1 MLPVLIVHAED
12 SLFSTEHFSGSGN
25 CSQCHDG
32 LTDVSGNDVSIVR
45 DWGASM
51 MANAT
56 KDPFWQA
63 KVASELKR
71 NAHLSSEIND
81 KCTQCHAPMA
91 NYEIKQAGD
100 DEITLFGSN
109 GILDERHEYY
119 DAAMNGVSCTVCHQI
134 EDDASLGTLD
144 GFSGNYDINDSKT
157 LYGQYSGV
165 STQPMFN
172 NTGYTPVY
180 SAHISDSAMCATCH
194 NLKTPFVDADGN
206 LLTTTADTEFPEQM
220 PYTEWQNSI
229 FDDTGSNPQ
238 SCQDCHMPTTTSMVS
253 SRPQDLPARAGFA
266 KHELVG
272 GNTVML
278 NLLKENAAQLD
289 VASSSS
295 ELDIAISRSR
305 DMLQSSVTVEIVSAS
320 VSDGLLETRV
330 ALENHSGHKT
340 PTGYPS
346 RRMWLHFVVTD
357 ENNNIVFESGRVN
370 ADGSI
375 VAADNDANQTRF
387 EPHYD
392 LITSADQV
400 QIYEPVMGD
409 SDSNITYTLLR
420 AAQYLKDNRLT
431 PKGFNKLAVP
441 GDVAVKGQALN
452 DSNFNLGADEIT
464 YRVPVTLTGNLQVRV
479 SLNYQVIGYGF
490 LQDLYRDDEL
500 EQVDKFKSMY
510 DAQSLK
516 YEQIAQDSLLVQVD
530 QSVGADDVAGDI
542 DEAAEPVADD
552 GGENNSGGG
561 SVSLTGLLCLC
572 GLWLL
577 LNWLRARQL

>member
-1 MLPVLIVHAED
+1 MLPVYFAHAEN
-12 SLFSTEHFSGSGN
+12 SQFITEHFSGSGN

-32 LTDVSGNDVSIVR
+32 LTDVSGHDVSIVR
-45 DWGASM
+45 DWGSSM
-51 MANAT
+51 MANSS

-71 NAHLSSEIND
+71 NSHLSSEIND

-91 NYEIKQAGD
+91 NYEISQHED
-100 DEITLFGSN
+100 DEVTLFGSN
-109 GILDERHEYY
+109 GILDESHEYF

-144 GFSGNYDINDSKT
+144 GFSGNYNFNDSKT

-172 NTGYTPVY
+172 NTGYTPTY
-180 SAHISDSAMCATCH
+180 SAHVSDSAMCATCH
-194 NLKTPFVDADGN
+194 NLKTPYVDAQGN

-229 FDDTGSNPQ
+229 FDDAGSNPQ
-238 SCQDCHMPTTTSMVS
+238 SCQDCHMPTTTSIVS
-253 SRPQDLPARAGFA
+253 TRPQDLPARSGFA

-289 VASSSS
+289 VASGG
-295 ELDIAISRSR
+295 LDTAISRSR
-305 DMLQSSVTVEIVSAS
+305 EMLQSSVTVEIVSAS
-320 VSDGLLETRV
+320 VNDGLLETRV

-346 RRMWLHFVVTD
+346 RRMWLHFVLTD

-441 GDVAVKGQALN
+441 DDVAVKGQALN
-452 DSNFNLGADEIT
+452 DSNFNLGVDEIT
-464 YRVPVTLTGNLQVRV
+464 YRVPVSVAGNLQVRV

-500 EQVDKFKSMY
+500 EQVDEFKSMY

-530 QSVGADDVAGDI
+530 QSMGAGDVAGDI
-542 DEAAEPVADD
+542 DEAAEPVVGD
-552 GGENNSGGG
+552 GGENSSSGG
-561 SVSLTGLLCLC
+561 SVSLTGLLCLS

-577 LNWLRARQL
+577 LNWARRKQL